1 MFEGITKGLSG
12 ALKSLRG
19 RGRLT
24 ADNIRDG
31 LREVRRALLEADV
44 NLMVATDF
52 IKNVEAKA
60 VGQDVLARIDPSEQI
75 VKIVYEE
82 LVALMGPVDHAIP
95 RKADRP
101 AVIMLCG
108 LQGAGKTT
116 TAGKLALNIKSLG
129 RKPLLVAADLQ
140 RPGAV
145 EQLKTLG
152 LQLDVPVYSE
162 ATDPITVC
170 KNGVAKAKQ
179 TLCDTVILDT
189 AGRLQIDDDLMAELK
204 AIDKQV
210 KPDAAYLVVD
220 AMIGQE
226 AVNVAKAFDD
236 ALGLNACILTK
247 MDGDARGGA
256 ALSVKHLTGVPIK
269 FIGVGEKLDKLEE
282 FHPDRM
288 AQRILGQG
296 DMMGVVEKIQSIQQ
310 EMSEEE
316 RAKQQAAI
324 EKGNFTLDDFRKQ
337 FQMIAKVGMK
347 DMISRM
353 PGMSDLIKDGDDPE
367 DALKKVQG
375 MIDSMTTGRE
385 ARPGHH
391 RRQPPQADRRRLRDR
406 AARRQ
411 AVLAA
416 VRAGPGADEA
426 DGQHVDLAADEDD
439 ERPEQHGC
447 AVAGRE
453 PRDQDQGE
461 HRPPQERQGAGR
473 GPEEEK
479 EEAVAGCSGMYRTC
493 QPDSLRHQGRAMILV
508 QQGLDVHASCGD
520 GRSQRLLLRTRCR
533 RRNARLGTRSS
544 GSPTRPRSASDCC

>member
-44 NLMVATDF
+44 NLTVATDF

-101 AVIMLCG
+101 AIIMLCG

-116 TAGKLALNIKSLG
+116 TAGKLALNIKALG
-129 RKPLLVAADLQ
+129 RKPLLAAADLQ

-170 KNGVAKAKQ
+170 KNAVAKAKQ

-247 MDGDARGGA
+247 LDGDARGGA
-256 ALSVKHLTGVPIK
+256 ALSVKHITGVPIK

-324 EKGNFTLDDFRKQ
+324 EKGNFSLDDFRKQ

-375 MIDSMTTGRE
+375 MIDSMTRAE
-385 ARPGHH
+385 KKDPDIIDAS
-391 RRQPPQADRRRLRDR
+391 RRKRI
-406 AARRQ
+406 AAGCGTEPHDVKQ
-411 AVLAA
+411 FLQQFEQ
-416 VRAGPGADEA
+416 VRALMKQMASMSIWQRMKMMSGLGSMGALSPNGNLGIKTKGNTGHRKSAKERA
-426 DGQHVDLAADEDD
+426 ED
-439 ERPEQHGC
+439 RKKKKKK
-447 AVAGRE
+447 R
-453 PRDQDQGE
+453 
-461 HRPPQERQGAGR
+461 
-473 GPEEEK
+473 
-479 EEAVAGCSGMYRTC
+479 
-493 QPDSLRHQGRAMILV
+493 
-508 QQGLDVHASCGD
+508 
-520 GRSQRLLLRTRCR
+520 
-533 RRNARLGTRSS
+533 
-544 GSPTRPRSASDCC
+544 